1 MQYKQVKEENFIFS
15 LVNKPSSNSSL
26 STLHVLA
33 LCADSKSLMIH
44 IIFDN
49 FIRDM

>member
-1 MQYKQVKEENFIFS
+1 MQYKQVKEVNFIFS

-26 STLHVLA
+26 STIRA
-33 LCADSKSLMIH
+33 LTLCVDSKSLMIH